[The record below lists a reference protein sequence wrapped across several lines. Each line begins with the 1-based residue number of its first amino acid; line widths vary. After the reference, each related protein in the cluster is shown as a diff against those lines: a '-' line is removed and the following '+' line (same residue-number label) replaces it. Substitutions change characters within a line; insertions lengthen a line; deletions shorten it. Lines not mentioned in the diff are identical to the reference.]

1 MSTKSNILKDHL
13 TVYYLCI
20 IILLCA
26 VMFSPYLSDGIHLI
40 FYWIV
45 AMLTPS
51 LVSKDSK
58 VYTKYLALI
67 SISIAGGLFFSTSLI
82 YYIQQ
87 SGVFNFIFML
97 VLLSFIY
104 IFFIRLHVRNLV
116 KLSSKIIVFFIWSVS
131 VLTCINLFIPIT
143 SLIQLVL
150 LAVGLVYF
158 NAHLVTQIEAIEDG
172 EITYNQIPLQIDRLL
187 ISSFIVY
194 LIVFYI

>member
-26 VMFSPYLSDGIHLI
+26 VMFSHYLPEGTHLI

-45 AMLTPS
+45 AMLAPS

-104 IFFIRLHVRNLV
+104 IFFIRLHVRSLV

>member
-1 MSTKSNILKDHL
+1 MTTKSNLLKDHL
-13 TVYYLCI
+13 TVYYLCVI
-20 IILLCA
+20 ISLCA
-26 VMFSPYLSDGIHLI
+26 VMFSPYLSEGTHLLL
-40 FYWIV
+40 YWIMAV
-45 AMLTPS
+45 LSTN

-58 VYTKYLALI
+58 IYLKYLALI
-67 SISIAGGLFFSTSLI
+67 SVSIAGGLFFSTSLI

-104 IFFIRLHVRNLV
+104 IFFIRLHVRSLV

>member
-26 VMFSPYLSDGIHLI
+26 VMFSHYLPEGTHLF

-104 IFFIRLHVRNLV
+104 IFFIRLHVRSLV

>member
-1 MSTKSNILKDHL
+1 MPTKSNILKDHL
-13 TVYYLCI
+13 TVYYLCV
-20 IILLCA
+20 IILLCS
-26 VMFSPYLSDGIHLI
+26 VIVSPYLAEGTHLI
-40 FYWIV
+40 FYWLV
-45 AMLTPS
+45 AMLAPS

-104 IFFIRLHVRNLV
+104 IFFIRLHVRSLV